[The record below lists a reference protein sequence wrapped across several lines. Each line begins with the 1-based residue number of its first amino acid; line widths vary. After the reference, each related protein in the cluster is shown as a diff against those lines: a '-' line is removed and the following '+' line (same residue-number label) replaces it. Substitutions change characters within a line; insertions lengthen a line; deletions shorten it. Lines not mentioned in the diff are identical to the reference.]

1 MPIARQYIRA
11 SIAGLLAGAFVLS
24 SRPGGAQQPPSS
36 DSDAIVVGAGIA
48 GLSAALEMAGGGT
61 RVVVIDMASIFGG
74 HAVMAT
80 GDLSIVGTPYQESQG
95 FHDTPDIAFEDF
107 VTWGEDPSRDWVRYY
122 VDHSREQI
130 YDWVTGMG
138 IAFESLIAPP
148 GNTILRTHRT
158 KGRGLGLVTP
168 IYRACLEKPN
178 ITFVWNTRLDRLIRE
193 GNHIA
198 GVAATDVRN
207 GRSREFRAGAV
218 VLATGGFQSNLDMV
232 RESWPTGAA
241 FPATFLVGSG
251 INSVGSGLTI
261 AKAAGAEVSRLD
273 HQWNYITGLPD
284 PRFPGSKRG
293 LNASNADSIW
303 VNTDGRRFIAEGTST
318 KFGFP
323 ILLKQKD
330 ATYWSIF
337 DESAKRRFWVA
348 GSDWGSWDTIERL
361 IFGNADLV
369 KSGQTLAEVAAKSG
383 LPVSALEETVRRY
396 NEMADRGVDEDFG
409 RFGPG
414 NAAPKKISQ
423 PPYYAVQFFPLT
435 RKSMGG
441 VVIDSS
447 CRVLDKDSRPI
458 AGLYAAGELTG
469 LAGIN
474 GKAGLEG
481 TFLGPSIVT
490 GRVAGRSVLAAVGRT
505 PGPAPVAT
513 ASFEPP
519 RPAPNSDSRICLS
532 CHDLPKLSVASR
544 PGYWHFERAHAM
556 VLADKRDCGG
566 CHAEMSPIFNPQ
578 NHRINRQ
585 AQTFTCAICHKG
597 EDR

>member
-1 MPIARQYIRA
+1 MSDVRHYVRA
-11 SIAGLLAGAFVLS
+11 SMAGLLSVALVLS
-24 SRPGGAQQPPSS
+24 SRDGRAGQQPPS
-36 DSDAIVVGAGIA
+36 DPDAIVVGAGIA
-48 GLSAALEMAGGGT
+48 GLSAALEMAAGGA
-61 RVVVIDMASIFGG
+61 RVLVIDMASIFGG

-95 FHDTPDIAFEDF
+95 LHDTPEIAFEDF
-107 VTWGEDPSRDWVRYY
+107 ITWGEDPSRDWVRYY
-122 VDHSREQI
+122 VDHSRELI

-138 IAFESLIAPP
+138 ITFEALIAPP

-168 IYRACLEKPN
+168 IYRACLERPN
-178 ITFVWNTRLDRLIRE
+178 ITFVWNTRLDRLIRD
-193 GNHIA
+193 GDLVA
-198 GVAATDVRN
+198 GVAVTDVRS
-207 GRSREFRAGAV
+207 GRSHEFRGGAV

-232 RESWPTGAA
+232 RESWPDGAA

-284 PRFPGSKRG
+284 PRFPGSTRG

-303 VNTDGRRFIAEGTST
+303 VNAEGRRFIAEGTST

-323 ILLKQKD
+323 ILMKQKD

-348 GSDWGSWDTIERL
+348 GSDWARWDTIEKL
-361 IFGNADLV
+361 IFGNPDLV
-369 KSGQTLAEVAAKSG
+369 KSAVTLEELASRSG
-383 LPVSALEETVRRY
+383 LPAPALEQTVRRY

-414 NAAPKKISQ
+414 KNAPKKISQ
-423 PPYYAVQFFPLT
+423 PPFYAVQFFPLT

-490 GRVAGRSVLAAVGRT
+490 GRVAGRSVLAAVGKT
-505 PGPAPVAT
+505 SGPAPVST
-513 ASFEPP
+513 ASFQSPKP
-519 RPAPNSDSRICLS
+519 DAKGDSRMCSS
-532 CHDLPKLSVASR
+532 CHDLPRLSVASR
-544 PGYWHFERAHAM
+544 PGYWHFERAHTM
-556 VLADKRDCGG
+556 VLANMRDCVE
-566 CHAEMSPIFNPQ
+566 CHAEISPTFNPQ
-578 NHRINRQ
+578 SHRINRQ